1 MYKVNYLLI
10 VSLFFFSCK
19 KTIEPKPDPTPE
31 PKELQLSIAFDSLRV
46 ATGNEIANG
55 PFLFDFNGNGRY
67 DIIVN
72 RNRASRTATS
82 YTYELLNP
90 IVILDDKRIV
100 EITNVWKGGT
110 TSAVAD
116 FNGDGYKD
124 IAVMDNGP
132 EFWDLNPNPPKTPL
146 RVYWN
151 NRGTFDGSNTFVK
164 EMTNGCFN
172 INSGDVD
179 KDGKFE
185 IIPMGDQLEDFSYEF
200 DGSIFIKTEITHLK
214 NISHTPALYGDFDK
228 NGSIDIFSWAFD
240 ISGQLSLAKPTIIHN
255 AASPTSYF
263 RVNLPENYYVNLLL
277 SGDFDKNGFVDFIL
291 IGRKQGPGGIPIDAN
306 HYLYYI
312 ENKGGANYISN
323 TTKLPEYII
332 PAFNKGYP
340 MLYTVQDFDGDGDL
354 DFYNVNSALNIYFL
368 NNNGN
373 FTRWIR

>member
-1 MYKVNYLLI
+1 MYKVNCLLI

-185 IIPMGDQLEDFSYEF
+185 IIPLGGDEQ
-200 DGSIFIKTEITHLK
+200 
-214 NISHTPALYGDFDK
+214 N
-228 NGSIDIFSWAFD
+228 
-240 ISGQLSLAKPTIIHN
+240 SLN
-255 AASPTSYF
+255 
-263 RVNLPENYYVNLLL
+263 
-277 SGDFDKNGFVDFIL
+277 
-291 IGRKQGPGGIPIDAN
+291 
-306 HYLYYI
+306 
-312 ENKGGANYISN
+312 
-323 TTKLPEYII
+323 
-332 PAFNKGYP
+332 
-340 MLYTVQDFDGDGDL
+340 
-354 DFYNVNSALNIYFL
+354 
-368 NNNGN
+368 
-373 FTRWIR
+373 